1 MGLQGKLTKENIA
14 HTMPVDAPAYHK
26 KPFYFEGAR
35 MLRFDYETDPDAAAG
50 LIPAQLRLTDPPTAA
65 LMINEY
71 PWSTLGPYREAILG
85 VNVCYGDETFHYTNY
100 LMLDSDVP
108 ILAGRDIYGFPK
120 KMGVIEFEQQDD
132 VMAGYVERPRGIRI
146 CSGVFRPEVPV
157 DPPPDG
163 TPMPTCSLRV
173 IPSPEKDKDHSLVEL
188 IQTDLILSS
197 AEVWGGTGS
206 CHFPGISVLDPWH
219 SLPVKKMLGATHLV
233 ADFVLPDAKILETL

>member
-1 MGLQGKLTKENIA
+1 MGLQGRLTKENIA

-35 MLRFDYETDPDAAAG
+35 MLRFDYETDPDAAAS

-85 VNVCYGDETFHYTNY
+85 VNVCYGDERFHYTRY

-108 ILAGRDIYGFPK
+108 ILAGRDLYGFPK

-132 VMAGYVERPRGIRI
+132 VMAGYVGRR
-146 CSGVFRPEVPV
+146 
-157 DPPPDG
+157 
-163 TPMPTCSLRV
+163 
-173 IPSPEKDKDHSLVEL
+173 
-188 IQTDLILSS
+188 LILH
-197 AEVWGGTGS
+197 GL
-206 CHFPGISVLDPWH
+206 FL
-219 SLPVKKMLGATHLV
+219 
-233 ADFVLPDAKILETL
+233 